1 MISLMAWRN
10 IWRNKMRSIV
20 VILSVAIGLFSGI
33 MVLGLYKGMMRG
45 RIKTVIYAEV
55 SHLQIHDTNFKKDF
69 EPNYTIQ
76 NASAIITSLKKY
88 TEVKAIATRTVTT
101 GMLSTTTGS
110 AGVQINGIETEAEQV
125 VSQLNKKIKEGKWFN
140 KKKTNEIFI
149 GYKLAKKMKLKTGN
163 KIVLTFTDI
172 ESNIVSSA
180 FRVAAIYESNN
191 APLDEMNVYVIQN
204 ELNKILGLQNQIHE
218 IAILLKKDEL
228 LESTQE
234 KINNNLKNL
243 SIENWK
249 ELSPETNLM
258 VETVNISS
266 YIIMAIILLALAF
279 GIINTMLMAILE
291 RTNEIGMMLA
301 LGMNKFKMF
310 LLVLSETIF
319 LTFAGMPLGISV
331 AWLVTNYFNK
341 HGLTWGRIGKEMM
354 NSFGF
359 STSIYPEFPSE
370 KLAITTLFVLA
381 TALLS
386 CIYPAVKALALNP
399 SDALRK

>member
-234 KINNNLKNL
+234 KINNNLKN
-243 SIENWK
+243 
-249 ELSPETNLM
+249 
-258 VETVNISS
+258 
-266 YIIMAIILLALAF
+266 
-279 GIINTMLMAILE
+279 
-291 RTNEIGMMLA
+291 
-301 LGMNKFKMF
+301 
-310 LLVLSETIF
+310 
-319 LTFAGMPLGISV
+319 
-331 AWLVTNYFNK
+331 
-341 HGLTWGRIGKEMM
+341 
-354 NSFGF
+354 
-359 STSIYPEFPSE
+359 
-370 KLAITTLFVLA
+370 
-381 TALLS
+381 
-386 CIYPAVKALALNP
+386 
-399 SDALRK
+399 

>member
-228 LESTQE
+228 LESAQE
-234 KINNNLKNL
+234 KISKNFKNL

>member
-1 MISLMAWRN
+1 MAWRN